1 MTNKKTFSG
10 SQAVK
15 STAKPIRNVHD
26 WLARSIGERILSGEY
41 APGSL
46 LPNEAAWGKIYDVS
60 RTAVRESIKT
70 LTGKGL
76 LLSRPKIGS
85 RVEPRDRWNL
95 LDRDVLSWH
104 RSAIDR
110 RSFAASTQ
118 EARRII
124 EPGIAAL
131 AAKKRSIEQLDRL
144 VAALEAMR
152 EAKSV
157 QVNVVADVEF
167 HSALLQAAN
176 NDLLMPFGIIIEQA
190 LANLFDYTSQ
200 RNPKPSLAIKLH
212 ERIVH
217 AVVAQDAEA
226 ARLAMLKLID
236 NTDAVIAATVPPK
249 KD

>member
-1 MTNKKTFSG
+1 MTNKKLIDGALS
-10 SQAVK
+10 VK
-15 STAKPIRNVHD
+15 SRPRPPGNLHD
-26 WLARSIGERILSGEY
+26 WLARSIGERILVGEF
-41 APGSL
+41 APGAL

-60 RTAVRESIKT
+60 RTAVREAIKT

-95 LDRDVLSWH
+95 LDRDVLTWH

-131 AAKKRSIEQLDRL
+131 AAKKRTVEQLDRL
-144 VAALEAMR
+144 IAALEAMR
-152 EAKSV
+152 KAKSV

-200 RNPKPSLAIKLH
+200 RNPKPSLAVKLH

-217 AVVAQDAEA
+217 AVIDQDSDA
-226 ARLAMLKLID
+226 AKQAMVVLIND
-236 NTDAVIAATVPPK
+236 TDTLIAAASPLK
-249 KD
+249 K

>member
-1 MTNKKTFSG
+1 MPKSIKKS
-10 SQAVK
+10 SA
-15 STAKPIRNVHD
+15 NVHD
-26 WLARSIGERILSGEY
+26 RLARSIGERILAGEF
-41 APGSL
+41 APGAL
-46 LPNEAAWGKIYDVS
+46 LPNEAEWGKIYDGS
-60 RTAVRESIKT
+60 RTAVREAIKT

-85 RVEPRDRWNL
+85 RVQPRERWNL

-110 RSFAASTQ
+110 RSFATSTQ

-124 EPGIAAL
+124 EPGIAEL
-131 AAKKRSIEQLDRL
+131 AAKKRSAEQLDRM
-144 VAALEAMR
+144 VAAFEAMR

-157 QVNVVADVEF
+157 QVNVIADVEF

-176 NDLLMPFGIIIEQA
+176 NDLLMPFGIVIEQA

-212 ERIVH
+212 ERILH

-226 ARLAMLKLID
+226 AKQAMLKLID
-236 NTDAVIAATVPPK
+236 DTDAVIAATAPPK
-249 KD
+249 KS